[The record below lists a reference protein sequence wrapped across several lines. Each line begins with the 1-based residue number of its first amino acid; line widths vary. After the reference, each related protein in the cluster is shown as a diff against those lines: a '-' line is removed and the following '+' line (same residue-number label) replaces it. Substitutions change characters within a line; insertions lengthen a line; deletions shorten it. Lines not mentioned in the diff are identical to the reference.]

1 MAEIGKLDKRIVVE
15 SYTTSTDSSGEPIKT
30 FATYASLWASIKYE
44 ATGGNGEEF
53 EADQNVATNRVE
65 FTIRYY
71 TGLNEKMRI
80 NWNSCY
86 YYVTHI
92 AGNKRER
99 YLKLKAE
106 KRNNE

>member
-1 MAEIGKLDKRIVVE
+1 MADIGKLDKRIVVE
-15 SYTTSTDSSGEPIKT
+15 SYTTATDGSGEPIKT

-44 ATGGNGEEF
+44 GSIGGGEKF
-53 EADQNVATNRVE
+53 EADQNVATNKVE
-65 FTIRYY
+65 FTIRFY

-80 NWNSCY
+80 SWNSCY
-86 YYVTHI
+86 YYVTEI
-92 AGNKRER
+92 NGNKRER